1 MEQPTNKSSRA
12 ISLSLAAVL
21 VVTLLMSGTVR
32 PAGAQTNTSLGT
44 GALRKNTTGTDN
56 TALGFASL
64 FLNTTGS
71 NNTAV
76 GANVLRRATSLTTI
90 RPSATSAPSRATA
103 TGESNTATGF
113 EALLKQHQRAMPT
126 PPPGLALQNNTT
138 GDSEHCDR
146 ASARLEQHHGRWQH
160 RHRIRGPRQQHHR
173 RISNTATGECAL
185 RDNTPAKKTSTALA
199 PLRSNTAVSGTPPS
213 EPPPYSPT
221 PPALDNTAVGNGAR
235 TTYTGSGNIAV
246 GAEAGDNLT
255 TGNNN
260 IDIGNQGSRGRHEH
274 YPHRHKR
281 QHRPALSSLALY
293 TSPVYGSPVYV
304 NANGRLGVAVSSAR
318 YKRDIHDMGDASA
331 RLLQL
336 RPVSFRYRQDPKGML
351 QYGLVAEEVE
361 RVYPEL
367 VTRDDDGKVMGVRY
381 DVIPALLLNEM
392 LKQARDNQRKDAL
405 IAALQKQLVVQQRQ
419 VQTLEKET
427 ARIDALTARLN
438 TLEAQARKERPE
450 RLAAAMPIAPAQ
462 RLRDK

>member
-12 ISLSLAAVL
+12 ISLSLAAGL
-21 VVTLLMSGTVR
+21 VITLLTAGTVR

-44 GALRKNTTGTDN
+44 GALGKNTTGTDN

-64 FLNTTGS
+64 FENTTNS

-76 GANVLRRATSLTTI
+76 GANTLGANVADDNTAVGANAL
-90 RPSATSAPSRATA
+90 SANSDGDANTA
-103 TGESNTATGF
+103 TGFDALFSNQGGGFNTATGF
-113 EALLKQHQRAMPT
+113 EALMNNTMGVGNTAT
-126 PPPGLALQNNTT
+126 GGVALQNNTT
-138 GDSEHCDR
+138 GAD
-146 ASARLEQHHGRWQH
+146 
-160 RHRIRGPRQQHHR
+160 
-173 RISNTATGECAL
+173 NTATGQE
-185 RDNTPAKKTSTALA
+185 ALA
-199 PLRSNTAVSGTPPS
+199 SNTNGIRNTATGSSALQNNTAGTSNTADGAV
-213 EPPPYSPT
+213 
-221 PPALDNTAVGNGAR
+221 ALYADTTGIRNTATGDAALERN
-235 TTYTGSGNIAV
+235 TTGSGNIAV
-246 GAEAGDNLT
+246 GAAAGSNLT

-260 IDIGNQGSRGRHEH
+260 IDIGNVGVATDTNTIRIGTKGTQTR
-274 YPHRHKR
+274 
-281 QHRPALSSLALY
+281 ALIAGIY

-304 NANGRLGVAVSSAR
+304 HANGRLGVAVSSAR

-392 LKQARDNQRKDAL
+392 LKQARDNQRKGCADRRLA
-405 IAALQKQLVVQQRQ
+405 
-419 VQTLEKET
+419 ET
-427 ARIDALTARLN
+427 ARCT
-438 TLEAQARKERPE
+438 TEAGPDLGEGDSANRCADRAPE
-450 RLAAAMPIAPAQ
+450 HA
-462 RLRDK
+462 

>member
-1 MEQPTNKSSRA
+1 M
-12 ISLSLAAVL
+12 IV
-21 VVTLLMSGTVR
+21 
-32 PAGAQTNTSLGT
+32 
-44 GALRKNTTGTDN
+44 
-56 TALGFASL
+56 
-64 FLNTTGS
+64 
-71 NNTAV
+71 
-76 GANVLRRATSLTTI
+76 
-90 RPSATSAPSRATA
+90 
-103 TGESNTATGF
+103 
-113 EALLKQHQRAMPT
+113 
-126 PPPGLALQNNTT
+126 
-138 GDSEHCDR
+138 
-146 ASARLEQHHGRWQH
+146 
-160 RHRIRGPRQQHHR
+160 
-173 RISNTATGECAL
+173 
-185 RDNTPAKKTSTALA
+185 
-199 PLRSNTAVSGTPPS
+199 
-213 EPPPYSPT
+213 
-221 PPALDNTAVGNGAR
+221 NG
-235 TTYTGSGNIAV
+235 
-246 GAEAGDNLT
+246 
-255 TGNNN
+255 
-260 IDIGNQGSRGRHEH
+260 
-274 YPHRHKR
+274 
-281 QHRPALSSLALY
+281 
-293 TSPVYGSPVYV
+293 
-304 NANGRLGVAVSSAR
+304 NGRLGIQASSVR